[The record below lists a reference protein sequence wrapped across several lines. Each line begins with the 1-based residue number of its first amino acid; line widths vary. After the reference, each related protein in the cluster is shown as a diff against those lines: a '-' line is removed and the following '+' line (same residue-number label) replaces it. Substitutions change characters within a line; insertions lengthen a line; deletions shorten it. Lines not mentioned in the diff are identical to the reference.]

1 VDAVVVAVPGTLCS
15 PVIFEWLGCGL
26 VDRLGRGVRLEPVS
40 WLTEPGPWH
49 LAAVAERLRRR
60 VAELRAAYPGPVVL
74 AGHSTGGAIVLRALA
89 DDPDVADG
97 LVLFDTGAHMRGH
110 GDVDRIIAG
119 IEAAGLE
126 PVLEPLLARSF
137 AAPPAPGLAERLA
150 GYARTVPVAAV
161 LEVLRSQR
169 DTDLTGVLPTV
180 AVPAL
185 VVHGR
190 KDAARPVRD
199 AEELAAGLPDA
210 RLLLTDTGHSPMWE
224 APDEV
229 AEAVATLIRR
239 AAAGHR
245 RGGAPAVG

>member
-15 PVIFEWLGCGL
+15 PAIYERLGSGL

-40 WLTEPGPWH
+40 WLTEAGPWD
-49 LAAVAERLRRR
+49 LGSVAGRLRRR
-60 VAELRAAYPGPVVL
+60 VGELRAERPGTVVL
-74 AGHSTGGAIVLRALA
+74 AGHSTGGAIVLRALV
-89 DDPDVADG
+89 DEPGVADG

-110 GDVDRIIAG
+110 GDVDRVIAT

-137 AAPPAPGLAERLA
+137 ADPPAPALHERLA
-150 GYARTVPVAAV
+150 EYAARVPVAAV

-169 DTDLTGVLPTV
+169 DTDQTGALPGI

-190 KDAARPVRD
+190 RDAARRPRD

-210 RLLLTDTGHSPMWE
+210 RLLFTDAGHCPMWE
-224 APDEV
+224 TPDEV
-229 AEAVATLIRR
+229 ADAVAALVRR
-239 AAAGHR
+239 AAS
-245 RGGAPAVG
+245 